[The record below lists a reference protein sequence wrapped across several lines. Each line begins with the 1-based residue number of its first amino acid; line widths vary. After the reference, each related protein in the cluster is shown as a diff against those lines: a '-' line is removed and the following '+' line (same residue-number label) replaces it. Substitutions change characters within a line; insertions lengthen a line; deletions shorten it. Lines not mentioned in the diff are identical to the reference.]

1 MRRLISISAALG
13 LATIGVMAPALAD
26 SPAPGTSAE
35 SPIVVTDVSEVPEGA
50 VEDIPSTYMT
60 DNECATTRS
69 WVLTI
74 PGEHHDAVT
83 EVQNQWKRWVEGTP
97 ETYNWTLYERTREWK
112 DPEEVSAEPG
122 FWTKF
127 QPTGASAFEGP
138 PTYPTDPRG
147 KWSDIKYNGGPA
159 IPEGAVTYP
168 SGDGVIYQVGAGH
181 GSWFYRQPPK
191 DAYTIPGYYTD
202 WTEWTPVLNDDGVPI
217 EGPEGEIEVPENTNT
232 HEWELRK
239 NAEGNGDGTEGYF
252 EYYVED
258 GEPTTDE
265 DLASWIPE
273 SEDPGEGWDIH
284 RTRTVTIEEAYTD
297 PDVVTYYAWTDGKPC
312 DVVPPTDPKPDPDPV
327 TPTEPQPEPTD
338 PAPVTPTEPEKP
350 ATTPKAPVKGE
361 LPTLAQTGVGN
372 QVLGMIGGFLLMAG
386 VLLLALRRNAQ
397 SR

>member
-83 EVQNQWKRWVEGTP
+83 QEQNQWVRWVEGTP
-97 ETYNWTLYERTREWK
+97 ETFNWTLYERTREWK
-112 DPEEVSAEPG
+112 DQEEVPAEPG
-122 FWTKF
+122 FWTNF
-127 QPTGASAFEGP
+127 QPTDASAFEGP
-138 PTYPTDPRG
+138 PTYPTDDRG
-147 KWSDIKYNGGPA
+147 KWSDIKENGGPE

-191 DAYTIPGYYTD
+191 DAYTIPGYHTD
-202 WTEWTPVLNDDGVPI
+202 WTEWTPVLEDGVII
-217 EGPEGEIEVPENTNT
+217 EGPEDEIEVPENTDT
-232 HEWELRK
+232 HEWEIRK

-273 SEDPGEGWDIH
+273 GENPGEGWDIH

-297 PDVVTYYAWTDGKPC
+297 PDVVTYFAWTDNKPC
-312 DVVPPTDPKPDPDPV
+312 EDTEKPEEPT
-327 TPTEPQPEPTD
+327 TPTLPDT
-338 PAPVTPTEPEKP
+338 PEKP
-350 ATTPKAPVKGE
+350 APS
-361 LPTLAQTGVGN
+361 LPPTGASVDGLGLIGALF
-372 QVLGMIGGFLLMAG
+372 VLGGAAL
-386 VLLLALRRNAQ
+386 VALRKRVLSN
-397 SR
+397 